1 MAMTRGRFQG
11 REPNQGGRVRPA
23 LASLS
28 DQRADELLKKFG
40 GRGGMPLGERVA
52 ATDAGRTR
60 SQGRAL
66 DATAFS

>member
-11 REPNQGGRVRPA
+11 REPNQGGWVRPA

-40 GRGGMPLGERVA
+40 GRGTAPL
-52 ATDAGRTR
+52 ATSG
-60 SQGRAL
+60 QE
-66 DATAFS
+66 ATGDIEATPHT